1 MTRNDTTWEENND
14 RHASRRDQKRRP
26 RMPVVGKSVLLLSRI
41 VRAPSRKRRPHSRRR
56 TTRLKAP
63 R

>member
-1 MTRNDTTWEENND
+1 MTRDDTTWEENDD
-14 RHASRRDQKRRP
+14 RHATRRDQKRRP

-41 VRAPSRKRRPHSRRR
+41 VRTPSRKRRAQSRHRA
-56 TTRLKAP
+56 TRAKAP